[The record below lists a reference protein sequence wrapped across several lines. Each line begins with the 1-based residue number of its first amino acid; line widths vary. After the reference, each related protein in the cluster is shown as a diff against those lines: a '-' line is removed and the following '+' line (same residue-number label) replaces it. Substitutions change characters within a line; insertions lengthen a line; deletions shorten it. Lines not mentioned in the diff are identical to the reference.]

1 MRINDWS
8 SDVCSSDLQ
17 RAIENKRNLDV
28 ISDGIAA
35 EDIGKYPEQNIAE
48 SLQRV
53 TGVQISRNLGE
64 GQFLSVR
71 GLDPKFTNTLYNGR
85 QLPSG
90 SGTRAFDFQVLS
102 ANFASQVDVY
112 KSPTADMLESRSE
125 EHTSE
130 LQSLMRSSYAVFCLK
145 KQKLLHAHQT
155 LI

>member
-1 MRINDWS
+1 MDDVLVFFYKQKTAYEMRISDWS
-8 SDVCSSDLQ
+8 SDVCSSDL
-17 RAIENKRNLDV
+17 
-28 ISDGIAA
+28 
-35 EDIGKYPEQNIAE
+35 QNIAE

-71 GLDPKFTNTLYNGR
+71 ELDPKFTNTLYNGR

-112 KSPTADMLESRSE
+112 KSPTADMLESGLAATVNMQIGR
-125 EHTSE
+125 
-130 LQSLMRSSYAVFCLK
+130 
-145 KQKLLHAHQT
+145 AHV
-155 LI
+155 